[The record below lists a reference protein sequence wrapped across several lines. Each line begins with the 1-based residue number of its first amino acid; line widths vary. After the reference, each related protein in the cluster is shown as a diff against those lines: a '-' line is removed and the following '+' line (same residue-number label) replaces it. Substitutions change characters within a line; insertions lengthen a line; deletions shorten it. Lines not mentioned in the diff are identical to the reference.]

1 MHTQFLF
8 FGCTFAPMNK
18 TILAHLALASVA
30 LLYGANYVIA
40 KIVLGSGLISPNGFI
55 MLRVIGATILLW
67 TIHPFIIKERLE
79 KRDYLYAAFCSIF
92 GIAVNQL
99 CFFQGL
105 KYTSPMHASL
115 IMITVPMMVLFASF
129 LILKSKITSR
139 QILGMALGLIGA
151 AILVV
156 SATSSDGIA
165 SVKGDIYILINACSY
180 ALYLVLVKRLMEKY
194 HTLTVIKWLFLFGG
208 IIVIPFGLPDML
220 VADFSAFATPHW
232 WSVVYV
238 IIGATFLTYLFNG
251 YALGHVKSSTVG
263 FYVYFQP
270 LIASFISIFIGQDT
284 LDFPKVQ
291 AAILLFVGV
300 YFVLYQK
307 PRKV

>member
-1 MHTQFLF
+1 
-8 FGCTFAPMNK
+8 MNRNV
-18 TILAHLALASVA
+18 LPHLALSSVA

-40 KIVLGSGLISPNGFI
+40 KVVLGSGLITPNGFI
-55 MLRVIGATILLW
+55 MLRIIGATILLW
-67 TIHPFIIKERLE
+67 AIHPLIIKERLE
-79 KRDYLYAAFCSIF
+79 RKDYLYTAFCSIF
-92 GIAVNQL
+92 GITINQL

-115 IMITVPMMVLFASF
+115 IMITVPMIVLFASF
-129 LILKSKITSR
+129 LILKNKITPR
-139 QILGMALGLIGA
+139 QILGMILGLIGA
-151 AILVV
+151 AILVL
-156 SATSSDGIA
+156 SATSSDGVA
-165 SVKGDIYILINACSY
+165 SVKGDLFILINANSY

-194 HTLTVIKWLFLFGG
+194 HALTVIKWLFLFGG
-208 IIVIPFGLPDML
+208 LIVVPFGLPDML
-220 VADFSAFATPHW
+220 NADFSAFATPHW

-284 LDFPKVQ
+284 LDLPKIQ
-291 AAILLFVGV
+291 AAVLLFVGV
-300 YFVLYQK
+300 YFVLYQRTQK
-307 PRKV
+307 A